1 LDLGQRLSREEAERA
16 SGESTAESGVRGLS
30 PASITS
36 SMALSPGADAWRSLV
51 IPQSEISDPLP
62 HANCPARNQLLSPET
77 ENQQKKRP
85 CRPRNYSWAQLMR
98 RVFSLD
104 ALECPRC
111 GGQMRILAAIN
122 PPLEA
127 IHKILDCLGLPS
139 RPPPTTR
146 PEREIDEL
154 DFS

>member
-1 LDLGQRLSREEAERA
+1 MTTVNGYTGCRSRRPTVWPTNQPVSVQLQEMQYEN
-16 SGESTAESGVRGLS
+16 
-30 PASITS
+30 
-36 SMALSPGADAWRSLV
+36 RS
-51 IPQSEISDPLP
+51 
-62 HANCPARNQLLSPET
+62 
-77 ENQQKKRP
+77 
-85 CRPRNYSWAQLMR
+85 
-98 RVFSLD
+98 FSLD